1 MQGIIE
7 ERRAIIGYEGINNGA
22 RLIARYADNR

>member
-1 MQGIIE
+1 MQDVIE
-7 ERRAIIGYEGINNGA
+7 EGRVIIGYEGINNGA